1 MVIVKKTSAVGAWI
15 VWHTGIPATDQM
27 DLNST
32 AATGANATCFNSTI
46 PTSSVFSVGT
56 NAATNGST
64 ATFVAYVFA
73 PISSFSSM
81 GQYTGNGSADG
92 PFIYTGFKPAL
103 IILKRDGVNGW
114 DMMDTSRSTYNPVD
128 LDLQP
133 NSTAVEAGPGNQIDY
148 LSNGFKIR
156 TASGNLNTS
165 GGTHIYAAFASNPV
179 GGSGAAPATAR

>member
-1 MVIVKKTSAVGAWI
+1 
-15 VWHTGIPATDQM
+15 
-27 DLNST
+27 
-32 AATGANATCFNSTI
+32 
-46 PTSSVFSVGT
+46 
-56 NAATNGST
+56 
-64 ATFVAYVFA
+64 
-73 PISSFSSM
+73 M

-165 GGTHIYAAFASNPV
+165 GGTHIYAAFASNPF